1 MCHTIRACF
10 DIERGVAEGAMV
22 IGDVVMKSERGDWTI
37 TGQRGFSQILYVV
50 ERRRDPDALSQN
62 QASAA
67 VFEVQAR

>member
-1 MCHTIRACF
+1 
-10 DIERGVAEGAMV
+10 MV